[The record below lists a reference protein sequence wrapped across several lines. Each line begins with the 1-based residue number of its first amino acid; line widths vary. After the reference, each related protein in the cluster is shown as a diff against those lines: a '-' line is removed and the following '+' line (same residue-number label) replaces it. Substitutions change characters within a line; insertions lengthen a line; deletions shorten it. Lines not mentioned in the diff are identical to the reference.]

1 MKYYI
6 KIYLKSGDKISSH
19 DMDYLEM
26 RKNKEQLQKDNIEF
40 EIFNNKGYIN
50 D

>member
-26 RKNKEQLQKDNIEF
+26 RKNKEQLQNYQNKFDKD
-40 EIFNNKGYIN
+40 
-50 D
+50 